1 MDIAEIGLKIKQLRL
16 KNSLTQEELADRCEL
31 TKGYISQLE
40 NDLTSPSIATLKDI
54 LTALGSSLSEFFAE
68 EEEEPLCYSENDY
81 FIKDMGESVIK
92 WLVPTSQKNML
103 EPIVMTIKSEG
114 MSGKDLPHEGEEFG
128 YVLKGAVK
136 LTVGGRTE
144 KLKKGMSFYFR
155 SDKTHFIENDGGAEA
170 EILWVT
176 CPPNF

>member
-1 MDIAEIGLKIKQLRL
+1 MEIGLRIKELRL

-40 NDLTSPSIATLKDI
+40 NDLTSPSITTLKDI
-54 LTALGSSLSEFFAE
+54 LTALGCSLSEFFAACD
-68 EEEEPLCYSENDY
+68 EEEPLAYGENDY
-81 FIKDMGESVIK
+81 FIKDMDAMSMK

-103 EPIVMTIKSEG
+103 EPVIVTLG
-114 MSGKDLPHEGEEFG
+114 GGGAAPKDLPHEGEEFG
-128 YVLKGAVK
+128 YVLKGSIK
-136 LTVGGRTE
+136 LTVGKRTACLTE
-144 KLKKGMSFYFR
+144 GMSFYFR
-155 SDKTHFIENDGGAEA
+155 SDRTHYIENTTDKGA

>member
-1 MDIAEIGLKIKQLRL
+1 MNIGLRIKELRL

-54 LTALGSSLSEFFAE
+54 LTALGTTFSEFFSRFDE
-68 EEEEPLCYSENDY
+68 SEPLCYGEDDY
-81 FIKDMGESVIK
+81 LIKETGESEMK

-103 EPIVMTIKSEG
+103 EPVIVKLPKGGSTAE
-114 MSGKDLPHEGEEFG
+114 DLPHEGEEFG
-128 YVLKGAVK
+128 YVLSGKIR
-136 LTVGGRTE
+136 LTVGARSAVVG
-144 KLKKGMSFYFR
+144 KGMSFYFR
-155 SDKTHFIENDGGAEA
+155 SDTKHRIENIADGFS
-170 EILWVT
+170 EILWVS